1 MICLTCF
8 RQTQWDPP
16 SWDSVGADDAM
27 DLESPLYEEIVK
39 VRANIS
45 EIAENDAKPISTTER
60 STSF

>member
-1 MICLTCF
+1 MITAICLTCF

-39 VRANIS
+39 VRDHILKKTLRTDS
-45 EIAENDAKPISTTER
+45 
-60 STSF
+60 